1 MKKIDLI
8 VGARPNFIKAF
19 PVYEALKNS
28 GDYMVRLINT
38 GQHYDE
44 NMADIFF
51 RQLKMKPPD
60 INLMVGSG
68 THAEQTAKIMVETEK
83 VFMQKKPD
91 LVMVFGDVNSTV
103 ATALSASKLH
113 IPVAHV
119 EAGLRSFDRSMP
131 EEINRVLT
139 DQISDLLFITSP
151 EAKDNL
157 LMEGKKESQ
166 IFFVGNTMIDS
177 LVRFEEFFDGQAILT
192 KYDIQHG
199 NFILVT
205 IHRPSNVDD
214 SKQFHELIN
223 ALNQISERYPVIWP
237 VHPRTK
243 KIINQNNISLNNNI
257 FTIDPVGYLEF
268 MGLQK
273 KAKFII
279 TDSGGI
285 QEESTYFGV
294 PCFTVRDN
302 TERPITISQGT
313 NILVGKDLNKLPD
326 MVFNNR
332 DMPNNEHQIP
342 NYWDGKSSERILKHL
357 ITYFL
362 GNCNVKR

>member
-19 PVYEALKNS
+19 PVYNALENTGKF
-28 GDYMVRLINT
+28 DLRLINT

-51 RQLKMKPPD
+51 RQLKMKQPD
-60 INLMVGSG
+60 IDLMVGSG
-68 THAEQTAKIMVETEK
+68 THAEQTGKIMTVIEK
-83 VFMQKKPD
+83 VFMQNKPD

-113 IPVAHV
+113 IPVAHI
-119 EAGLRSFDRSMP
+119 EAGLRSFDRNMP

-157 LMEGKKESQ
+157 LKEGKKESQ

-177 LVRFEEFFDGQAILT
+177 LVRFEEFFDGERFQK
-192 KYDIQHG
+192 KY
-199 NFILVT
+199 NLKKKEFILVT

-214 SKQFHELIN
+214 PQKFNDLIHS
-223 ALNQISERYPVIWP
+223 LNQISEKHPIIWP

-243 KIINQNNISLNNNI
+243 KMINTNKVILKPDVY
-257 FTIDPVGYLEF
+257 TTDPIGYLEF

-273 KAKFII
+273 NAKMII
-279 TDSGGI
+279 TDSGGV
-285 QEESTYFGV
+285 QEESTYFNV
-294 PCFTVRDN
+294 PCLTLREN
-302 TERPITISQGT
+302 TERPITISNGS
-313 NILVGKDLNKLPD
+313 NKLVGVDYSKLSEFVMQAINTKNINYNIPDL
-326 MVFNNR
+326 
-332 DMPNNEHQIP
+332 
-342 NYWDGKSSERILKHL
+342 WDGKASKRL
-357 ITYFL
+357 
-362 GNCNVKR
+362 VKIISNKFKNY